1 MDSRKDKI
9 RIDELVNKLQR
20 HKGEIMRQEE
30 RAKQQM
36 KSFFRDLIDSLQS
49 Y

>member
-1 MDSRKDKI
+1 MDGRKDKI
-9 RIDELVNKLQR
+9 RVDELVNKLQR

-30 RAKQQM
+30 GAKQQM
-36 KSFFRDLIDSLQS
+36 KSFFRDLTDSLKV